1 MTTQDDATSGTT
13 DDQFERPTTIL
24 VADDEHLV
32 AMGMKNNLE
41 ELGYTVIGPASNGA
55 EAMDLCREI
64 QPDLALLD
72 IQMPG
77 MNGIEAANTIFNEI
91 NIPVVIISAY
101 SDQDFVE
108 SSTEAGVF
116 GYILKPLSRDQLRVG
131 IDIAWSR
138 YLDWIRQ
145 NEHIQQLN
153 ERLEQRKIIERAK
166 WILVKR
172 KEIEEPEAMKLLQ
185 KQARNNRKTL
195 VEVASAIVESD
206 DLLGD

>member
-1 MTTQDDATSGTT
+1 MKAVSHKTLKAL
-13 DDQFERPTTIL
+13 I
-24 VADDEHLV
+24 VDDEALARRGLKHR
-32 AMGMKNNLE
+32 
-41 ELGYTVIGPASNGA
+41 LGEIDGVQVIGEARNGR
-55 EAMDLCREI
+55 EAVGQIRELH
-64 QPDLALLD
+64 PDLVFLD

-77 MNGIEAANTIFNEI
+77 MNGIEAANTIFNEHD
-91 NIPVVIISAY
+91 IPVVIISAY
-101 SDQDFVE
+101 SDQNFVE

-131 IDIAWSR
+131 IDVAWSR
-138 YLDWIRQ
+138 YTNW
-145 NEHIQQLN
+145 IQQVEQIEQLN
-153 ERLEQRKIIERAK
+153 VRLEQRKVIERAK

-195 VEVASAIVESD
+195 VQVAAAIVESD

>member
-1 MTTQDDATSGTT
+1 MMTGQEDTAAVDTRL
-13 DDQFERPTTIL
+13 ERPRTIL

-32 AMGMKNNLE
+32 ATGMKNNLE
-41 ELGYTVIGPASNGA
+41 ELGYNVIGPASNGT
-55 EAMDLCREI
+55 EATDLCREL

-77 MNGIEAANTIFNEI
+77 MNGIEAAEMIFSDFT
-91 NIPVVIISAY
+91 IPVIIISAY
-101 SDQDFVE
+101 SNEDFVE

-131 IDIAWSR
+131 IDVAWSR
-138 YLDWIRQ
+138 YRNWIEQ
-145 NEHIQQLN
+145 VEQIGELN
-153 ERLEQRKIIERAK
+153 TRLEQRKMIEQAK

-172 KEIEEPEAMKLLQ
+172 KQIEEPEAMKLLQ

-195 VEVASAIVESD
+195 VEVATAIVESD
-206 DLLGD
+206 DILGD